1 MKKIVYSELISFLD
15 INVDRLKIAKEVV
28 ADETVLIGKIDTTE
42 SLVEVVEKQMDGL
55 PDVTIECSG
64 AESSMKLALLATKP
78 GGKVVLVGHGKCH
91 ENTLPIIGAAIKEVD
106 VFGSFRYMNT

>member
-1 MKKIVYSELISFLD
+1 MHLMSNELLLIKQKHNDLQLQITF
-15 INVDRLKIAKEVV
+15 NLKL
-28 ADETVLIGKIDTTE
+28 VLLVKIDTTE